1 MNVLIIKQGVIYVEW
16 EEGIRN
22 KVTGPNRC
30 HHRGTS
36 AGLMCPQWHQE
47 RDVQM
52 LASQSPGFWS
62 QMLRASGTMLV
73 SKPHAFLL
81 THLLSFLLCSCM
93 PMFIHSDFVAFEF
106 TVK

>member
-1 MNVLIIKQGVIYVEW
+1 MWSGKRGSGTKLQDQIDVII
-16 EEGIRN
+16 EG
-22 KVTGPNRC
+22 
-30 HHRGTS
+30 HQQAS
-36 AGLMCPQWHQE
+36 CPQWHQE

-62 QMLRASGTMLV
+62 QMLHASGRMLV